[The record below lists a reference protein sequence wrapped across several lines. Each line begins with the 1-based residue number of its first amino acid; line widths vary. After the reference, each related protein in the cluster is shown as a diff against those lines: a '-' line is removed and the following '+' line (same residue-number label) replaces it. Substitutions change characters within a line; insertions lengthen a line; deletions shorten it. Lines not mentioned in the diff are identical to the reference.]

1 MIYLHAYPTAAER
14 NAAWPL
20 DDETQTPP
28 AEIYTSRGYSVVHGR
43 VIYARATHD
52 SEGVEVT
59 LESASLA
66 FWVAVIDGGNERNEA
81 IWADPVCRIEIGV
94 VDRVGSITAS
104 KAELTPEQ
112 AGAAFEPMLAG
123 LL

>member
-1 MIYLHAYPTAAER
+1 MIYLHAYATAAER

-52 SEGVEVT
+52 IEGLEIT
-59 LESASLA
+59 PESASPA
-66 FWVAVIDGGNERNEA
+66 FWVAVLDGGNERNKA
-81 IWADPVCRIEIGV
+81 IWADLACRIEIGV
-94 VDRVGSITAS
+94 VDRVGGITAS
-104 KAELTPEQ
+104 KAELTLEQ
-112 AGAAFEPMLAG
+112 AGAMFEPMLAG
-123 LL
+123 ML